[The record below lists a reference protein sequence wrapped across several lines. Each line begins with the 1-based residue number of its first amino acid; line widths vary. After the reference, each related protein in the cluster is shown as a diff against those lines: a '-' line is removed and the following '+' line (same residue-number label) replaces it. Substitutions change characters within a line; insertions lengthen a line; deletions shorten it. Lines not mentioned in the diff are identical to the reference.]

1 MQSLFENTTMWLRDT
16 GILNKLWHDEL
27 NAPLHI
33 PDPKVRINEPL
44 ILDQV
49 GIAFML
55 VAGGLIV
62 AILGILMELCYKSRW
77 DKKGE
82 KKQVFTNFYFTT
94 LNLFY

>member
-1 MQSLFENTTMWLRDT
+1 MWLRDT

-44 ILDQV
+44 DLYQV
-49 GIAFML
+49 GIAFIL

-62 AILGILMELCYKSRW
+62 ALLGFLVELCCKSRW
-77 DKKGE
+77 YKKGE
-82 KKQVFTNFYFTT
+82 KKQVFTNFYFSIYLGQLKPTT
-94 LNLFY
+94 NKW